1 VTDVRTMLSGR
12 TYAGLFMV
20 TLATLMHEIL
30 LTRIFSVAMWY
41 HYAFVAISVALFG
54 MTVGAVL
61 VYLFPRYFAP
71 ERIHYHLALSAW
83 LFSISI
89 VPSFLTYASIPFVI
103 DNQSLVNIYAIALSY
118 VVISVPFTFSG
129 ICVALALTRFPRH
142 VGQLYATDLAG
153 AACGC
158 LAVILTLRLSDAP
171 GAIIVAALC
180 AAIGAAMFSIGED
193 ARALKRT
200 ALVSSVILALLAGGQ
215 AVSAA
220 KQYPLFRLIWV
231 KGQLEDRALYER
243 WNSFS
248 RIRIIGDPNTPRKPS
263 GWGLSS
269 TVPSEMKARELDL
282 TIDAGAG
289 TVLTAPDGGLNRLQY
304 LRYDVTNLP
313 HYIRHDAKVLVIG
326 AGGGRDVLS
335 ALVFGQKSVVAVEI
349 NGATV
354 DAVNGRFG
362 DFTGHL
368 DRDSRV
374 TFVTDEARSYI
385 ARQRGRFDIIQASF
399 TTTWSATAAGAFVL
413 SENSIYTVEAWELF
427 LDRLTDHGVLSFS
440 RWYLRDNPTEMYRLT
455 SLASASL
462 KLDGAQDP
470 RRHIIIV
477 KNVQTLEGASVPE
490 VGTMLVSVQPFS
502 DQDIET
508 IEQIARSMNFEVVL
522 SPRSSVDPTF
532 AALASGKDLEAVA
545 AAFPLNI
552 APATDNNP
560 FFFHLL
566 RIRDIFKGALWN
578 PRGGAIFTSNHV
590 APVFTLVVLLMIVI
604 VLTFACIIV
613 PLMLTTKKAM
623 LRGAG
628 PLFTFFASIGFGFM
642 FVEISQMQRLIIFLG
657 HPTYGLSVV
666 LFALL
671 LSTGLGSHL
680 TQKMGYRDLTPA
692 GATRPLIPLLLAL
705 VLFGTFTPLVL
716 VAFQAAT
723 TMVRILVAIL
733 ILIPIGTFMGMAFP
747 LGMSVAS
754 AKYPTVTPWLWGLNG
769 ATSVCGSVLATVVSL
784 FAGISASFWIG
795 LVCYATACAA
805 VALAARA
812 MGAPAPLPGVRLTAT
827 GEITEG
833 HPAS

>member
-1 VTDVRTMLSGR
+1 MTDVRTVLSGR
-12 TYAGLFMV
+12 TYAGVFMV
-20 TLATLMHEIL
+20 TLATLMYEIL
-30 LTRIFSVAMWY
+30 LTRIFSVTMWY

-61 VYLFPRYFAP
+61 VYLSPRYFAQK
-71 ERIHYHLALSAW
+71 RTHYHLALSAL

-89 VPSFLTYASIPFVI
+89 VPSFLTYASIPFEV
-103 DNQSLVNIYAIALSY
+103 DSRSLVSIYAIALSY
-118 VVISVPFTFSG
+118 VVISIPFTFSG
-129 ICVALALTRFPRH
+129 ICVTLALTRFPRQ

-158 LAVILTLRLSDAP
+158 LAVIFTLRFTDGP
-171 GAIIVAALC
+171 GAIIVAAVF
-180 AAIGAAMFSIGED
+180 AAIGAAVFSSGD
-193 ARALKRT
+193 SARALKRT
-200 ALVSSVILALLAGGQ
+200 ALISSVILALLAGGQ

-220 KQYPLFRLIWV
+220 KQYPLLRLIWV

-248 RIRIIGDPNTPRKPS
+248 RIRVTGDPDTPREPG

-269 TVPSEMKARELDL
+269 TVPSGMKVRQLGL
-282 TIDAGAG
+282 SIDAGAG
-289 TVLTAPDGGLNRLQY
+289 TLLTAPDGDLNHLQY
-304 LRYDVTNLP
+304 LRYDVTALP

-326 AGGGRDVLS
+326 AGGGVDVLS
-335 ALVFGQKSVVAVEI
+335 ALLFGQKSVVAVEL

-368 DRDSRV
+368 DKDPRV

-385 ARQRGRFDIIQASF
+385 ARQHARFDIIQASF

-413 SENSIYTVEAWELF
+413 SENSIYTAEAWEMF

-455 SLASASL
+455 SLASAAL
-462 KLDGAQDP
+462 KLDGAEDP

-477 KNVQTLEGASVPE
+477 KNVRRLGGASVPE
-490 VGTMLVSVQPFS
+490 VGTMLVGVQPFS
-502 DQDIET
+502 DQDIGT
-508 IEQIARSMNFEVVL
+508 IEQIARAMNFQVVL

-566 RIRDIFKGALWN
+566 RIQDIFKGALWN
-578 PRGGAIFTSNHV
+578 PSGGAIFTANHV

-671 LSTGLGSHL
+671 LSTGLGSYL
-680 TQKMGYRDLTPA
+680 TRKMGYRDLTPA
-692 GATRPLIPLLLAL
+692 GAGLRLMPLLFAL
-705 VLFGTFTPLVL
+705 VLFGTLTPPVV

-723 TMVRILVAIL
+723 TIVRIL
-733 ILIPIGTFMGMAFP
+733 
-747 LGMSVAS
+747 
-754 AKYPTVTPWLWGLNG
+754 
-769 ATSVCGSVLATVVSL
+769 LATVVSL
-784 FAGISASFWIG
+784 FAGISASFWTG
-795 LVCYATACAA
+795 FVCYATACAA
-805 VALAARA
+805 LALAARA
-812 MGAPAPLPGVRLTAT
+812 LSAPATLPEVGPIAT
-827 GEITEG
+827 GEITKA
-833 HPAS
+833 HTAH